1 MYGILTFANNSQETG
16 RQNKRGRLLQ
26 QNVSSGGTCRWYYDS
41 NHCHCFEK
49 KNNCPSHFPQPH
61 PFIQYNPED
70 VDEEEEAEIARQ
82 EAEEQRQIEQ
92 EIENEMGDLT
102 GPICEDSSDE
112 SVCDDNG

>member
-1 MYGILTFANNSQETG
+1 MIE
-16 RQNKRGRLLQ
+16 
-26 QNVSSGGTCRWYYDS
+26 
-41 NHCHCFEK
+41 
-49 KNNCPSHFPQPH
+49 PSVYNPSV
-61 PFIQYNPED
+61 IQYNPED